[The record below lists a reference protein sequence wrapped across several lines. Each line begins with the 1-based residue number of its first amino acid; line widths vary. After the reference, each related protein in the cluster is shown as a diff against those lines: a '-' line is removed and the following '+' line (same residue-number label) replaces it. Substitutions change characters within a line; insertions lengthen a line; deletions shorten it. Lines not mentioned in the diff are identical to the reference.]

1 MSWKDTG
8 FAVSYGRDI
17 PYHTLEEMK
26 KSVHRCH
33 NLWGKKLPMFDTMYY
48 LGIMSYGH
56 LQRKYKCGFG

>member
-1 MSWKDTG
+1 MFEHGKITHEHG
-8 FAVSYGRDI
+8 VTYGIGI
-17 PYHTLEEMK
+17 PYYTLEEMK

-56 LQRKYKCGFG
+56 LQRKYKS